1 MLLLSNQRTIKLA
14 HTPEE
19 WFSQAEYDFQTAQ
32 AMVSTGH
39 GMYAVFMAHLA
50 IEKAL
55 KGIYHK
61 KSGTLPPRT
70 HSLLALLRLNELT
83 PSAEVGEFM
92 GDLDQ
97 ASVATRYP
105 EELVKLQAAYPRP
118 VVEKIL
124 MQTKEALVW
133 ARKMF

>member
-1 MLLLSNQRTIKLA
+1 MA

-19 WFSQAEYDFQTAQ
+19 WFIQAEYDFQTAQ
-32 AMVSTGH
+32 AMVSSGH
-39 GMYAVFMAHLA
+39 GIYVVFMAHLA

-55 KGIYHK
+55 KGVYHK
-61 KSGTLPPRT
+61 KFNALPPRT
-70 HSLLALLRLNELT
+70 HSLLAFLRMNELT
-83 PSAEVGEFM
+83 PPPAVGEFI

-124 MQTKEALVW
+124 LQTKETLVW